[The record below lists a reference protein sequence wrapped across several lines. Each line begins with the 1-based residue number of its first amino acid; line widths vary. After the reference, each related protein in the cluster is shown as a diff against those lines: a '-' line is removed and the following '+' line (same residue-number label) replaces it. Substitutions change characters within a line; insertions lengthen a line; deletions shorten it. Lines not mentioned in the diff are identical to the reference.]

1 VSFGK
6 LLFKR
11 LAMSFKSNWNPLI
24 KEIVTVSMKVVPL
37 IFPNIIHTL
46 NLSEKVGK
54 KSSNE
59 KVIGISKLPV
69 LKHCRK
75 CIRMMAKESKTGVG
89 KAKNRAGE
97 RLQIPAEMP
106 TQYYWCLTWV

>member
-1 VSFGK
+1 
-6 LLFKR
+6 
-11 LAMSFKSNWNPLI
+11 MSFKSNWNPLT

-37 IFPNIIHTL
+37 IFTNIIHRL
-46 NLSEKVGK
+46 NLSEKVVFLK
-54 KSSNE
+54 LKNE

-75 CIRMMAKESKTGVG
+75 GIRMMAKERKTGVG